1 MKYKFILA
9 SNSPRRQQLL
19 QELGLKYDIKTRI
32 VDEAYPEDMQAN
44 DVAEYLAKKKG
55 SAYQSDL
62 SENELVIT
70 ADTTVITGTTILN
83 KPADDEEAKHML
95 ELLSGKSHQVIT
107 GVCLTTRQS
116 QVSFSDVTTVFF
128 RKLTEQEIEYYIR
141 QYQPFDKAGGYA
153 IQEWIGMTGIVKI
166 EGSYFNVVGLPVEK
180 LYKFLKGM
188 MEIDPFVDFLPRTES

>member
-1 MKYKFILA
+1 MKYKLILA

-19 QELGLKYDIKTRI
+19 RELGLNYDIKTKI
-32 VDEAYPEDMQAN
+32 VDEVFPEDMPASE
-44 DVAEYLAKKKG
+44 VAEYLAKKKG

-62 SENELVIT
+62 SDNELVIT
-70 ADTTVITGTTILN
+70 ADTTVVTGTTILN
-83 KPADDEEAKHML
+83 KPADEEEAKYML

-107 GVCLTTRQS
+107 GVCLTTQQS
-116 QVSFSDVTTVFF
+116 QISFRDTTTVFF
-128 RKLTEQEIEYYIR
+128 RTLTEKEIEYYIR

-180 LYKFLKGM
+180 LYKFLRDM
-188 MEIDPFVDFLPRTES
+188 MDINPLADFLPAK